1 MKKHYSKSYFQPFGF
16 LATITVILLFV
27 IAGLSLFYYGIVKNE
42 TYVSMLSAAILVV
55 LGGGALVGFTGLRNR
70 KVCMTDFIRIT
81 FFVGS
86 IALGVFIL
94 LSKKNTEQM
103 ITYFCVAGVYLVEII
118 IRSFAIKEDAAD
130 LGMKAYFGAIG
141 YRYNPLVLV
150 IVSSVIAAII
160 AILARM
166 GVMDN
171 LSLLSDK
178 NLEYFA
184 FGGGSALL
192 IILFVSAM
200 DKETDASILDCVL
213 VVAFLTALY
222 LPIVLYGNL
231 TQTMIKICL
240 VVDAF
245 LLIAVL
251 TRAVFY
257 NKDAVYDTNRHKSNT
272 YYRCVFGK
280 YSILFAMICAIVLVF
295 LTTLA
300 VLYADGKSVLNADFH
315 KYLKF
320 ITLDDNLLVMIFA
333 GSAIGIVVIL
343 ALLLLVFR
351 KFKSTEPEKVDWILV
366 TLLVTTA
373 IAIAI
378 LVSIT
383 GDGFALF
390 TSNAILLVML
400 IVYIVVFLLSAF
412 LQIIRIRNFDSMA
425 AIIAAEAEQRMREKK
440 EAKEAAKAAAAAEAE
455 KTEEKTYDPF
465 ALTDEDEAIYAAQY
479 GEEKKEEEPEGN
491 PYEEEPQEEVEEEVV
506 YEEEPQEEEVVY
518 EEESSDYDEF
528 DDFLNS
534 IPEKQVEQEQAE
546 EQVEEEVVYEEVPA
560 EETVEA
566 APVQQEEVPAASEDD
581 DESDDA
587 EDEDEDDDESDDS
600 EEEAEDG
607 EEPIEHEESH
617 AKEAAIEIQEYVA
630 VDEEGKP
637 KKIKRKFNTKMM
649 FAPYETK
656 EYYNEIKNYLMMY
669 RAKGRYSARCESFR
683 YKGLV
688 AKLALGGKAIKVFLA
703 LDRALIEQYPKYHLK
718 DVSEKRQYAEV
729 PVMIKVRSDRS
740 LKYCKE
746 LIDLMFANRLV
757 KPKKS
762 FKPTNFV
769 PQLIPNGE
777 AILGNLGME
786 TYYLQSTMN
795 VNGIPEEMPTDL
807 VEYLPMIPGDELD
820 GPEEEVSVFLDT
832 LCAHFNEGDEV
843 TLETL
848 KSLHICQRGNVL
860 RIRAR
865 GTLDRKLIIYAEKFD
880 EDALQMIMCTNGTA
894 VRIVR

>member
-1 MKKHYSKSYFQPFGF
+1 MKKNYFKSYFKSFGF
-16 LATITVILLFV
+16 LATITVILLFAV
-27 IAGLSLFYYGIVKNE
+27 AGLGLFYYDIVKNE
-42 TYVSMLSAAILVV
+42 TYVSIVSAAILVV
-55 LGGGALVGFTGLRNR
+55 LGGGALVGFSGLRNR

-86 IALGVFIL
+86 IALGVFTL
-94 LSKKNTEQM
+94 LSEKYGNQM
-103 ITYFCVAGVYLVEII
+103 VPYFCVAGVYLVEII
-118 IRSFAIKEDAAD
+118 IRCFAIKEDAND

-150 IVSSVIAAII
+150 IVSSVLAAVI
-160 AILARM
+160 AIMARA
-166 GVMDN
+166 GLLEQ
-171 LSLLSDK
+171 LSLLSSE

-192 IILFVSAM
+192 IILFVSGM
-200 DKETDASILDCVL
+200 DKENDASILDCVL

-222 LPIVLYGNL
+222 LPIVLYGYL
-231 TQTMIKICL
+231 TQTLIKICL
-240 VVDAF
+240 LVDVF

-251 TRAVFY
+251 SRAVFY

-280 YSILFAMICAIVLVF
+280 YSILFAIICAIVLVF

-300 VLYADGKSVLNADFH
+300 VLYADGSCILYHDFY
-315 KYLKF
+315 KFLKV
-320 ITLDDNLLVMIFA
+320 IPLENNLLVMIFA
-333 GSAIGIVVIL
+333 GSAIGIVAIL

-383 GDGFALF
+383 GDAFALF
-390 TSNAILLVML
+390 QSNVILLVLL
-400 IVYIVVFLLSAF
+400 IVYIVIFLLSAF

-440 EAKEAAKAAAAAEAE
+440 EAKEAAKAAAAEAE
-455 KTEEKTYDPF
+455 KNQEEEKPYDPF
-465 ALTDEDEAIYAAQY
+465 ALTEEDEAIYAAQY
-479 GEEKKEEEPEGN
+479 GEEQKPKEPEGN
-491 PYEEEPQEEVEEEVV
+491 PYVEEEEEPQEEEVV

-518 EEESSDYDEF
+518 EEVSEDESNGYDEF

-534 IPEKQVEQEQAE
+534 IPEKQVEQEEPQ
-546 EQVEEEVVYEEVPA
+546 EEEVVYEEVPA
-560 EETVEA
+560 EEVQEQP
-566 APVQQEEVPAASEDD
+566 APVHQEEATSDD
-581 DESDDA
+581 DD
-587 EDEDEDDDESDDS
+587 DDS
-600 EEEAEDG
+600 EEDDDTDDDDDAEEEAEEG
-607 EEPIEHEESH
+607 EEPIVHEESH

-703 LDRALIEQYPKYHLK
+703 LDKSLIEQYPKYHLK

-757 KPKKS
+757 KPKRN
-762 FKPTNFV
+762 FEPTNFV

-820 GPEEEVSVFLDT
+820 GPEEEASVYLDT
-832 LCAHFNEGDEV
+832 LCNHFNEGDEV
-843 TLETL
+843 TLEAL
-848 KSLHICQRGNVL
+848 KALHLCQKGNVL
-860 RIRAR
+860 RVRAR

-894 VRIVR
+894 VRIIR